1 MSTPVLIVVFVV
13 ALVFSL
19 GFLLL
24 VLTLVPAIQQFK
36 SLLLDMEK
44 TSLEVRDLAREL
56 KRVSAAHQARAG
68 SAAGTVSLIV
78 RISVPGGTRISRSS
92 EPNSRAKTGQPV
104 VSTLRT
110 ALSIPGFIGGN
121 HRRSRNGLSNEPGGD
136 QRAKAYA
143 ASLS

>member
-36 SLLLDMEK
+36 SLLVDMEK

-56 KRVSAAHQARAG
+56 KRVSAMAEDRLEKVDLVLAQSRRTVENAG
-68 SAAGTVSLIV
+68 DALHF
-78 RISVPGGTRISRSS
+78 ISQNV
-92 EPNSRAKTGQPV
+92 
-104 VSTLRT
+104 L
-110 ALSIPGFIGGN
+110 
-121 HRRSRNGLSNEPGGD
+121 RRSAGLLAFLPAVKLGWNLIRKIKGG
-136 QRAKAYA
+136 K
-143 ASLS
+143 

>member
-36 SLLLDMEK
+36 SLLVDMEK

-56 KRVSAAHQARAG
+56 KRISAMAEDRLEKVDLVLAQSKRTVENAG
-68 SAAGTVSLIV
+68 DALHF
-78 RISVPGGTRISRSS
+78 ISQNV
-92 EPNSRAKTGQPV
+92 
-104 VSTLRT
+104 L
-110 ALSIPGFIGGN
+110 
-121 HRRSRNGLSNEPGGD
+121 RRSAGLLAFLPAVKIGWNLIRKINGG
-136 QRAKAYA
+136 K
-143 ASLS
+143 

>member
-36 SLLLDMEK
+36 SLLVDMEK

-56 KRVSAAHQARAG
+56 KRVSAMAEDRLEKVDLVLAQSRRTVENAG
-68 SAAGTVSLIV
+68 DALHF
-78 RISVPGGTRISRSS
+78 ISQNV
-92 EPNSRAKTGQPV
+92 
-104 VSTLRT
+104 L
-110 ALSIPGFIGGN
+110 
-121 HRRSRNGLSNEPGGD
+121 RRSAGLLAFLPAVKIGWNLIRKIKGG
-136 QRAKAYA
+136 K
-143 ASLS
+143 

>member
-36 SLLLDMEK
+36 SLLVDMEK

-56 KRVSAAHQARAG
+56 KRVSAMAEDRLEKVDMVLAQSRRTVENAG
-68 SAAGTVSLIV
+68 DALHF
-78 RISVPGGTRISRSS
+78 ISQNV
-92 EPNSRAKTGQPV
+92 
-104 VSTLRT
+104 L
-110 ALSIPGFIGGN
+110 
-121 HRRSRNGLSNEPGGD
+121 RRSAGLLAFLPAVKLGWNLIRKIKGG
-136 QRAKAYA
+136 K
-143 ASLS
+143 